1 MILILRISPGE
12 YTLFLPN
19 LATDGEK
26 TTPDLPVFDTKQR
39 QRRYFWSPI
48 NIIRHGC

>member
-1 MILILRISPGE
+1 
-12 YTLFLPN
+12 
-19 LATDGEK
+19 
-26 TTPDLPVFDTKQR
+26 LPVFDTKQR